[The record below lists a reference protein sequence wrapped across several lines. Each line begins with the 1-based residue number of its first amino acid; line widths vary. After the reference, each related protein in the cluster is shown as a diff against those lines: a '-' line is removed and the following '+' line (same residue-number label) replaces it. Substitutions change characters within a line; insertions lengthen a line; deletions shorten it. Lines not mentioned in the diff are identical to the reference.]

1 VSRPPRGRGLRLP
14 IVSALS
20 SVSSTSPQARA
31 AAIGPRRFRIE
42 EGPQDGQRVL
52 RLHGELDV
60 AAAPTLRA
68 RVTELALQDG
78 VVIIDLSA
86 VEFVDVAGLCALHA
100 LVREA
105 HRGRWLLELRH
116 APISVRQ
123 LARMTGMRELELA
136 A

>member
-1 VSRPPRGRGLRLP
+1 
-14 IVSALS
+14 VSALS
-20 SVSSTSPQARA
+20 SVPSTSRQARS
-31 AAIGPRRFRIE
+31 AAIGPRRFGIDEDAR
-42 EGPQDGQRVL
+42 DGRRVL

-60 AAAPTLRA
+60 AAAPALRA

-78 VVIIDLSA
+78 VVVIDLA
-86 VEFVDVAGLCALHA
+86 AIEFVDVAGLCALHA

-105 HRGRWLLELRH
+105 QRGRWLLELRH

>member
-1 VSRPPRGRGLRLP
+1 
-14 IVSALS
+14 VSAL
-20 SVSSTSPQARA
+20 VPIPSTSPQARA
-31 AAIGPRRFRIE
+31 ASIGPRRFGIDEAPE
-42 EGPQDGQRVL
+42 EGQRVL

-60 AAAPTLRA
+60 AAAPALRA

-78 VVIIDLSA
+78 VVIMDLSA

-100 LVREA
+100 LAREA
-105 HRGRWLLELRH
+105 RRGRWILELRH

-123 LARMTGMRELELA
+123 LARMTGMRDLELA